1 MIYKMMLM
9 DWRAMKYYQ
18 VRLALVPLFLFFIG
32 LASPLIIVP
41 FGMYLALSYSVNT
54 FAIEEKGDLNLLYLT
69 LPVNRNNVVAGRFC
83 LSILFGGLGL
93 LMSIPV
99 AFISNL
105 IGPSHYYL
113 NIEQNL
119 FVLAISC
126 FIFSI
131 SNLFM
136 FPTLFKL
143 GYQKGKLLGFYVP
156 AITISILCTGGMT
169 LMSMTNIN
177 FISIAYNFGTNNLML
192 INWSILLL
200 SAVILFIS
208 YSLSKAI
215 YNKRDF

>member
-18 VRLALVPLFLFFIG
+18 IRLALVPLFLFFIG
-32 LASPLIIVP
+32 LGSPLIILP
-41 FGMYLALSYSVNT
+41 FGMYLALGYSVNP

-69 LPVNRNNVVAGRFC
+69 LPVNRDNVVAGRFC
-83 LSILFGGLGL
+83 LSIIFGVIGLII
-93 LMSIPV
+93 SIPI
-99 AFISNL
+99 ALLSNV

-113 NIEQNL
+113 SLEQNL
-119 FVLAISC
+119 FILAISC

-131 SNLFM
+131 SNLFI

-143 GYQKGKLLGFYVP
+143 GYQKGKLWGFYVP
-156 AITISILCTGGMT
+156 AIIISILCTGGMT

-177 FISIAYNFGTNNLML
+177 IISIAYNFGTNNLML
-192 INWSILLL
+192 LNWGILLL
-200 SAVILFIS
+200 SAIILFIS

>member
-18 VRLALVPLFLFFIG
+18 VRLVLVPLFLFFIG
-32 LASPLIIVP
+32 LGSPLIILP
-41 FGMYLALSYSVNT
+41 FGMYLALGYSVNP

-69 LPVNRNNVVAGRFC
+69 LPVNRDNVVAGRFC
-83 LSILFGGLGL
+83 LSILFGVIGLII
-93 LMSIPV
+93 SIPV
-99 AFISNL
+99 AFLSNV

-113 NIEQNL
+113 SLEQNL
-119 FVLAISC
+119 FILAISC

-143 GYQKGKLLGFYVP
+143 GYQKGKLWGFYVP

-169 LMSMTNIN
+169 LMSMTNID

-192 INWSILLL
+192 LNWGILLL
-200 SAVILFIS
+200 SAIILFIS